1 MVRDPRHQHTN
12 IDTPFRRR
20 LECIE
25 QDVIWHKVGVGE
37 QDCML
42 STVDSVDIHIAD
54 RKGQTQSIIT
64 AQIDQGIKA
73 AFVVSGNFI
82 AIVTETIPEG
92 NKRAGKLAG
101 IRSTNTE

>member
-1 MVRDPRHQHTN
+1 
-12 IDTPFRRR
+12 
-20 LECIE
+20 
-25 QDVIWHKVGVGE
+25 
-37 QDCML
+37 ML

-54 RKGQTQSIIT
+54 RKGQAQSIIT

-82 AIVTETIPEG
+82 AFVTETIPEG

-101 IRSTNTE
+101 IRSTNTQMGIAPLSGIQATDIVSTNKTNLAICHQQLPMIQ